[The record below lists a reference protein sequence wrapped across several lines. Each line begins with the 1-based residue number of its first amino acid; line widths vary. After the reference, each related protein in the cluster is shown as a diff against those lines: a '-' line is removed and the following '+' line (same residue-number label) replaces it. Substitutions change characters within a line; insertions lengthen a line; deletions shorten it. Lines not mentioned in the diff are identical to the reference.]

1 MNQIQIKPISEADIE
16 GFHSCLD
23 AVASEQK
30 FLGHLSAPPL
40 KETRKWIMEA
50 IEKGEIRLIAADG
63 AQIVGWCDIE
73 TYEHEGFDHSGKLG
87 MGVLKEYRRQGIGK
101 QLLKE
106 ALAAARDRCLER
118 VELDVYASN
127 ARAINLYKKFKFQ
140 VEGRKRRARKLD
152 GTYDDIIVMAII
164 FEQ

>member
-1 MNQIQIKPISEADIE
+1 MNQIQIKHISEADIE

-23 AVASEQK
+23 SVASERK

-40 KETRKWIMEA
+40 KETRKWIIEA
-50 IEKGEIRLIAADG
+50 MEKGEIRLIAVDR
-63 AQIVGWCDIE
+63 AQVVGWCDIE
-73 TYEHEGFDHSGKLG
+73 IYENEGFDHSGKLG
-87 MGVLKEYRRQGIGK
+87 MGVLKEYRGQGIGK
-101 QLLKE
+101 NLLEE
-106 ALAAARDRCLER
+106 ALTAARDRHLER
-118 VELDVYASN
+118 VELNVYASN
-127 ARAINLYKKFKFQ
+127 APAISLYKKFKFQ